1 MAIYERMTI
10 RGRGGAL
17 PTYQRQTGAYAPGAG
32 VSVRMDDSA
41 ARIASAGDDLE
52 ARALIRL
59 GDTMNKAV
67 RVGVKA
73 YDDYSKSKATQ
84 LITRYRR
91 DMNMALYGENGIL
104 TQKGEAALDA
114 DEQRAERARQL
125 RDELMK
131 DAGEYTRHYFTL
143 LADDYDADTS
153 LKAQR
158 YAGKERVTMMNR
170 NDEAAAEERAEN
182 AIASYA
188 NENDFNKS
196 LGESLWYMEQRLRR
210 DGYSDE
216 ALRRGL
222 KETSSKVFRGAIENA
237 LAGNDVASARR
248 LLERGSRM
256 SSGSLPHDL
265 SKAEGLVESGN
276 IDLDHRPMVKTED
289 GGTATV
295 RSMSVNFDGKEVL
308 IPTVSE
314 DGRLLSDDE
323 AIQLYMRTGK
333 HLGKF
338 STPEAATDYAQKL
351 HENQEV
357 QYLGQKK
364 SYMTA
369 DDVAWGKNAIRTKQE
384 ALQAKAEAAAKRREE
399 EAEKAF
405 VQGTSASIIA
415 QLDQFPADWTTEQK
429 EAKLVQLTADIED
442 PKQRRAVRSLVKADL
457 DDKELV
463 RKAGVV
469 EELGQIDRTF
479 EQNPNMTPTER
490 LAMIRTGN
498 FSDETKKT
506 AEKSIMDAMEGKD
519 NTAHSAAGLTAYRR
533 WFDAMGGN
541 VTADQEK
548 AMMLDLGLNSKDRQA
563 AEEYKG
569 ARLEYPQQHVFAL
582 IDSVKGKGK
591 VNETGKNRIY
601 DAVIQ
606 EAKARGKALTD
617 KEIKAIIFKQ
627 DVEGYVAG
635 SEPGWFGRR
644 PSMTYG
650 EALRKSGG
658 SMGLFRPEVPEDT
671 ATQIKVRLEMEKPWT
686 TLLSEDMRDALVQ
699 TVYLQEQF
707 GIPLALSAE
716 ENKAFKAAMDAY
728 NKRTNR

>member
-17 PTYQRQTGAYAPGAG
+17 PTYQRRTGAYAPGAG
-32 VSVRMDDSA
+32 VSARMDDSA

-52 ARALIRL
+52 ARALVRL
-59 GDTMNKAV
+59 GDTMNRAV
-67 RVGVKA
+67 QVGVKA

-84 LITRYRR
+84 LITQYRR
-91 DMNMALYGENGIL
+91 DMNTALFGENGIL

-114 DEQRAERARQL
+114 DEQRAEAARKL
-125 RDELMK
+125 RDSLMK
-131 DAGEYTRHYFTL
+131 DANEYTKRYFNI

-196 LGESLWYMEQRLRR
+196 MGEALWYMEQRLRR

-222 KETSSKVFRGAIENA
+222 KETSSKVFRGAIESA

-256 SSGSLPHDL
+256 HG
-265 SKAEGLVESGN
+265 EG
-276 IDLDHRPMVKTED
+276 D
-289 GGTATV
+289 GAWS
-295 RSMSVNFDGKEVL
+295 R
-308 IPTVSE
+308 
-314 DGRLLSDDE
+314 
-323 AIQLYMRTGK
+323 
-333 HLGKF
+333 
-338 STPEAATDYAQKL
+338 
-351 HENQEV
+351 
-357 QYLGQKK
+357 
-364 SYMTA
+364 MTA

-384 ALQAKAEAAAKRREE
+384 ALQAKAEAAAKKREE
-399 EAEKAF
+399 AAEKAF
-405 VQGTSASIIA
+405 VESTSKEIMA
-415 QLDQFPADWTTEQK
+415 QLDSFPKDWKIGDK
-429 EAKLVQLTADIED
+429 ESKLVQLTADIED
-442 PKQRRAVRSLVKADL
+442 PKRRKAVRSLVKADL

-469 EELGQIDRTF
+469 EELGLLDRTF
-479 EQNPNMTPTER
+479 NQNPNMTPTEK
-490 LAMIRTGN
+490 LSMIRTGK
-498 FSDETKKT
+498 FSDETKKK

-519 NTAHSAAGLTAYRR
+519 NTAHSAAGLAAYRR

-548 AMMLDLGLNSKDRQA
+548 AMMFDLGLNSKDRQA

-569 ARLEYPQQHVFAL
+569 ARLEYPQQHVFSL
-582 IDSVKGKGK
+582 IDSVKGKGA

-606 EAKARGKALTD
+606 EAKARGKSLTD
-617 KEIKAIIFKQ
+617 KDIKAIIYKQ

-635 SEPGWFGRR
+635 SEPGWFGSR

-650 EALRKSGG
+650 EALRKGG
-658 SMGLFRPEVPEDT
+658 SMGLFRPDVPEDT
-671 ATQIKVRLEMEKPWT
+671 ATQIKVRLEMEKPWM

-707 GIPLALSAE
+707 GIPLELSAE
-716 ENKAFKAAMDAY
+716 EREAFQTAIDAY
-728 NKRTNR
+728 NKSTNR

>member
-32 VSVRMDDSA
+32 VSARMDDSA

-67 RVGVKA
+67 QVGVKA

-84 LITRYRR
+84 LITQYRR

-131 DAGEYTRHYFTL
+131 DAGEHTKRYFNI

-153 LKAQR
+153 LKAQQ

-222 KETSSKVFRGAIENA
+222 KETSSKVFRGAIESA

-256 SSGSLPHDL
+256 HG
-265 SKAEGLVESGN
+265 EGEGAWS
-276 IDLDHRPMVKTED
+276 R
-289 GGTATV
+289 
-295 RSMSVNFDGKEVL
+295 
-308 IPTVSE
+308 
-314 DGRLLSDDE
+314 
-323 AIQLYMRTGK
+323 
-333 HLGKF
+333 
-338 STPEAATDYAQKL
+338 
-351 HENQEV
+351 
-357 QYLGQKK
+357 
-364 SYMTA
+364 MTA

-384 ALQAKAEAAAKRREE
+384 ALQAKAEAAAKKREE
-399 EAEKAF
+399 AAEKAF
-405 VQGTSASIIA
+405 VEGTSKEIMT
-415 QLDQFPADWTTEQK
+415 QLDSFPQDWTVEQK

-442 PKQRRAVRSLVKADL
+442 PKRRKAVRALVKADL

-469 EELGQIDRTF
+469 EELGLLDRTF
-479 EQNPNMTPTER
+479 EQNPNMTPTQK

-519 NTAHSAAGLTAYRR
+519 NTAHSAAGLAAYRR

-548 AMMLDLGLNSKDRQA
+548 AMMFDLGLNSKDRQA

-582 IDSVKGKGK
+582 IDSVKGKGS

-606 EAKARGKALTD
+606 EAKSRGKALTD

-671 ATQIKVRLEMEKPWT
+671 ATQIKVRLEMEKPWM

-699 TVYLQEQF
+699 TVYLQEQL
-707 GIPLALSAE
+707 GIPLELSTE
-716 ENKAFKAAMDAY
+716 EREAFQKAIDSY
-728 NKRTNR
+728 NKRTMR

>member
-17 PTYQRQTGAYAPGAG
+17 PTYQRRTGAYAPGAG
-32 VSVRMDDSA
+32 VSARMDDSA

-52 ARALIRL
+52 ARALVRL

-67 RVGVKA
+67 QVGVKA

-84 LITRYRR
+84 LITQYRR

-131 DAGEYTRHYFTL
+131 DAGEYTKRYFNV
-143 LADDYDADTS
+143 LADDYDADMS
-153 LKAQR
+153 LKAQQ

-196 LGESLWYMEQRLRR
+196 MGEALWYMEQRLRR

-222 KETSSKVFRGAIENA
+222 KETSSKVFRGAIESA

-256 SSGSLPHDL
+256 HG
-265 SKAEGLVESGN
+265 EGEGAWS
-276 IDLDHRPMVKTED
+276 R
-289 GGTATV
+289 
-295 RSMSVNFDGKEVL
+295 
-308 IPTVSE
+308 
-314 DGRLLSDDE
+314 
-323 AIQLYMRTGK
+323 
-333 HLGKF
+333 
-338 STPEAATDYAQKL
+338 
-351 HENQEV
+351 
-357 QYLGQKK
+357 
-364 SYMTA
+364 MTA

-384 ALQAKAEAAAKRREE
+384 ALQAKAEAAAKRRQE

-405 VQGTSASIIA
+405 VQGTSASIIS
-415 QLDQFPADWTTEQK
+415 QLDQFPSDWTAEQK

-442 PKQRRAVRSLVKADL
+442 PKQRRAVRAQVKADL

-469 EELGQIDRTF
+469 EELGLLDRTF
-479 EQNPNMTPTER
+479 EQNPNMTTTEK
-490 LAMIRTGN
+490 LSMIRTGN
-498 FSDETKKT
+498 FSDETKKK
-506 AEKSIMDAMEGKD
+506 AEKSIMDTMEGKD
-519 NTAHSAAGLTAYRR
+519 NTTHSAAGLAAYRR

-569 ARLEYPQQHVFAL
+569 ARLEYPQQHIFSL
-582 IDSVKGKGK
+582 IDSVKGKGAVK
-591 VNETGKNRIY
+591 ETGKNRIY

-606 EAKARGKALTD
+606 EAKAKGKALTD

-658 SMGLFRPEVPEDT
+658 YMGLFRPEVPEDT
-671 ATQIKVRLEMEKPWT
+671 ANQIKVRLEMEKPWM
-686 TLLSEDMRDALVQ
+686 TLLPENMRDALVQ

-707 GIPLALSAE
+707 GIPLELSAE
-716 ENKAFKAAMDAY
+716 ERDAFQTAIDAY

>member
-17 PTYQRQTGAYAPGAG
+17 PTYQRRTGAYAPGAG
-32 VSVRMDDSA
+32 VSARMDDSA

-52 ARALIRL
+52 ARALVRL
-59 GDTMNKAV
+59 GDTMNRAV
-67 RVGVKA
+67 QVGVKA

-84 LITRYRR
+84 LITQYRR

-114 DEQRAERARQL
+114 DEQRAEAARKL
-125 RDELMK
+125 RDSLMK
-131 DAGEYTRHYFTL
+131 DAGEYTKRYFNI

-196 LGESLWYMEQRLRR
+196 MGEALWYMEQRLRR

-216 ALRRGL
+216 ALQRGL

-256 SSGSLPHDL
+256 HG
-265 SKAEGLVESGN
+265 EGEGAWS
-276 IDLDHRPMVKTED
+276 R
-289 GGTATV
+289 
-295 RSMSVNFDGKEVL
+295 
-308 IPTVSE
+308 
-314 DGRLLSDDE
+314 
-323 AIQLYMRTGK
+323 
-333 HLGKF
+333 
-338 STPEAATDYAQKL
+338 
-351 HENQEV
+351 
-357 QYLGQKK
+357 
-364 SYMTA
+364 MTA
-369 DDVAWGKNAIRTKQE
+369 DDVAWGKNAIRTRQE
-384 ALQAKAEAAAKRREE
+384 ALQAKAEANARRREE
-399 EAEKAF
+399 DAEKAF
-405 VQGTSASIIA
+405 VQGTSADIIS
-415 QLDQFPADWTTEQK
+415 QLDQFPSDWTVEQK
-429 EAKLVQLTADIED
+429 EAQLVKLTADIED

-469 EELGQIDRTF
+469 EELGLLDRTF

-519 NTAHSAAGLTAYRR
+519 NTAHSAAGLAAYRR

-548 AMMLDLGLNSKDRQA
+548 AMMFDLGLNSKDRQA
-563 AEEYKG
+563 AEEYRG
-569 ARLEYPQQHVFAL
+569 ARLEYPQQHVFSL
-582 IDSVKGKGK
+582 IDSVKGKGA

-635 SEPGWFGRR
+635 SEPGWFGSR

-650 EALRKSGG
+650 EALRKGG
-658 SMGLFRPEVPEDT
+658 SMGLFRPDVPEDT
-671 ATQIKVRLEMEKPWT
+671 ATQIKIRLEMEKPWM
-686 TLLSEDMRDALVQ
+686 TLLSEDMRDTLVQ

-707 GIPLALSAE
+707 GIPLELSTE
-716 ENKAFKAAMDAY
+716 EREAFQNAIDAY
-728 NKRTNR
+728 NKRTIR

>member
-32 VSVRMDDSA
+32 VSARMDDSA

-52 ARALIRL
+52 ARALVRL
-59 GDTMNKAV
+59 GDTMNRAV
-67 RVGVKA
+67 QVGVKA

-84 LITRYRR
+84 LITQYRR
-91 DMNMALYGENGIL
+91 DMNTALFGENGIL
-104 TQKGEAALDA
+104 TQKGEAALEA
-114 DEQRAERARQL
+114 DEQRAEAARKL
-125 RDELMK
+125 RDSLMK
-131 DAGEYTRHYFTL
+131 DAGEYTKRYFNI

-196 LGESLWYMEQRLRR
+196 MGEALWYMEQRLRR

-222 KETSSKVFRGAIENA
+222 KETSSKVFRGAIESA

-256 SSGSLPHDL
+256 PSGSLPHDL

-276 IDLDHRPMVKTED
+276 
-289 GGTATV
+289 
-295 RSMSVNFDGKEVL
+295 
-308 IPTVSE
+308 
-314 DGRLLSDDE
+314 
-323 AIQLYMRTGK
+323 
-333 HLGKF
+333 
-338 STPEAATDYAQKL
+338 

-405 VQGTSASIIA
+405 VQGTSASVIS
-415 QLDQFPADWTTEQK
+415 QLDQFPSDWTVEQK
-429 EAKLVQLTADIED
+429 EAQLVKLTADIED
-442 PKQRRAVRSLVKADL
+442 PKRRKAVRSLVKADL

-469 EELGQIDRTF
+469 EELGLLDRTF
-479 EQNPNMTPTER
+479 EQNPNMTPTEK

-498 FSDETKKT
+498 FSDETKKK
-506 AEKSIMDAMEGKD
+506 AEKAIMDAMEGKD
-519 NTAHSAAGLTAYRR
+519 NTAHSAAGLAAYRR

-582 IDSVKGKGK
+582 IDSVKGKGA

-606 EAKARGKALTD
+606 EAKSRGKALTD

-627 DVEGYVAG
+627 DVEGYIAG
-635 SEPGWFGRR
+635 SEPGWFGSR

-650 EALRKSGG
+650 EALRKGG
-658 SMGLFRPEVPEDT
+658 SMGLFRPDVPEDT
-671 ATQIKVRLEMEKPWT
+671 ATQIKVRLEMEKPWM

-707 GIPLALSAE
+707 GIPLELSTE
-716 ENKAFKAAMDAY
+716 EREAFQNAIDAY
-728 NKRTNR
+728 KKRTIR